1 MMRLKRFAKEEKVAF
16 ERWSASCRMREQVH
30 VAPAFMMAEVA
41 RVLAAGGDPLGL
53 PDPFDDARGG

>member
-1 MMRLKRFAKEEKVAF
+1 MRD
-16 ERWSASCRMREQVH
+16 QVH

-41 RVLAAGGDPLGL
+41 PEVLAAGGDPLGL